1 MPNKNLRL
9 TPKIS
14 LKERYMLFRQAAGEI
29 PPRSQ
34 RLRSVYSYKPFII
47 CLALGR
53 AKW

>member
-29 PPRSQ
+29 PHAPRGYAVFTPINH
-34 RLRSVYSYKPFII
+34 LLYV
-47 CLALGR
+47 
-53 AKW
+53 